1 MVLAVL
7 LADDPAAEWA
17 QRVLSGSQLIA
28 PHLMPAEVANRLRSA
43 EARGDI
49 SSNDGRDAID
59 NLLDLPIEL
68 HPFEPLARRVWELR
82 GAVTA
87 YDAWYVALAEALDL
101 PLATLDA
108 RLSRAAGPRCS
119 FVLPTIT

>member
-17 QRVLSGSQLIA
+17 QGVLSGSQLIA